1 MGSKDNNKLDFVCD
15 PGYDAESENIEHIDR
30 KMMTCIPTVKNIE

>member
-1 MGSKDNNKLDFVCD
+1 MGSKDDNKLNIVSD
-15 PGYDAESENIEHIDR
+15 PGYDAETENIEQIDK